1 MYSTLANKSI
11 IKLYFQIASV
21 MLNNVTGMFVVTDFQ
36 MQIEKMNYL
45 MSHINIR
52 WKVQRRLDEFN
63 DVLQIGNGIP
73 REMPNG
79 VWKLEICQM
88 GML

>member
-52 WKVQRRLDEFN
+52 
-63 DVLQIGNGIP
+63 
-73 REMPNG
+73 
-79 VWKLEICQM
+79 
-88 GML
+88 